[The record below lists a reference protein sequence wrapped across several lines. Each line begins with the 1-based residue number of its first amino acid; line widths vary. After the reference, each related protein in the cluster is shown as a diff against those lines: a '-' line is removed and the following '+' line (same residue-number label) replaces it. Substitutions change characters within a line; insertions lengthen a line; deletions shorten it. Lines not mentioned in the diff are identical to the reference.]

1 MRIYGDKT
9 VMQIID
15 FYECADQSHWID
27 EIDKCDW
34 RAGAFLRSLLLE
46 NRLKELCGESTRL
59 LLLADGEKLVSFCTL
74 AELDDIRDTDITP
87 WIGFVY
93 TYPEYR
99 GHRYAGRLLERA
111 CELAKEDGHKHVY
124 ISTNEDGLYEKY
136 GFSFWKMMKDMED
149 SDSKVYKTDL

>member
-15 FYECADQSHWID
+15 FYECEDQSHWID

-46 NRLKELCGESTRL
+46 NRLKELCGESSRL

-74 AELDDIRDTDITP
+74 AELDDIRDTDLTP

-99 GHRYAGRLLERA
+99 GHRYVGRLLERA

-136 GFSFWKMMKDMED
+136 GFSFWKMMKDMEG
-149 SDSKVYKTDL
+149 SDSKVYKIDL

>member
-1 MRIYGDKT
+1 
-9 VMQIID
+9 MQISD

-74 AELDDIRDTDITP
+74 AEQDDIRDTDITP

-99 GHRYAGRLLERA
+99 GHRYVGRLLERA

-136 GFSFWKMMKDMED
+136 GFSFWKMMKDMEG

>member
-1 MRIYGDKT
+1 
-9 VMQIID
+9 MQIID

-74 AELDDIRDTDITP
+74 AEQDDIRDTDITP

-99 GHRYAGRLLERA
+99 GHRYVGRLLERA

-136 GFSFWKMMKDMED
+136 GFSFWKMMKDMEG

>member
-1 MRIYGDKT
+1 
-9 VMQIID
+9 MQIIE
-15 FYECADQSHWID
+15 FFECGNQSHWID

-34 RAGAFLRSLLLE
+34 RAGVFLRSLLLE

-59 LLLADGEKLVSFCTL
+59 LLLTDGEKLVSFCTL
-74 AELDDIRDTDITP
+74 AELDDIRDTNLTP

-99 GHRYAGRLLERA
+99 DHRYVGRLLERA
-111 CELAKEDGHKHVY
+111 CELAKEDGYKHVY

-136 GFSFWKMMKDMED
+136 GFGFWKMMKDMEG
-149 SDSKVYKTDL
+149 SDSRVYKADL

>member
-9 VMQIID
+9 VMQIIE
-15 FYECADQSHWID
+15 FFECKDQSHWID

-46 NRLKELCGESTRL
+46 NRLKELCGESSRL

-74 AELDDIRDTDITP
+74 AELDDIRDTDLTP

-99 GHRYAGRLLERA
+99 GHRYVGRLLERA

-136 GFSFWKMMKDMED
+136 GFSFWKMMKDMEG

>member
-9 VMQIID
+9 VMQIIE
-15 FYECADQSHWID
+15 FFECGNQSHWID

-74 AELDDIRDTDITP
+74 AELDDIRDTNLTP

-99 GHRYAGRLLERA
+99 GHRYVGRLLERA

-136 GFSFWKMMKDMED
+136 GFSFWKMMKDMEG
-149 SDSKVYKTDL
+149 SDSRVYKADL

>member
-1 MRIYGDKT
+1 
-9 VMQIID
+9 MQIIE
-15 FYECADQSHWID
+15 FFECGNQSHWID

-34 RAGAFLRSLLLE
+34 RAGVFLRSLLLE

-59 LLLADGEKLVSFCTL
+59 LLLTDGEKLVSFCTL
-74 AELDDIRDTDITP
+74 AELDDIRDTNLTP

-99 GHRYAGRLLERA
+99 GHRYVGRLLERA
-111 CELAKEDGHKHVY
+111 CELAKEDGYKHVY

-136 GFSFWKMMKDMED
+136 GFGFWKMMKDMEG
-149 SDSKVYKTDL
+149 SDSRVYKADL

>member
-1 MRIYGDKT
+1 
-9 VMQIID
+9 MQIIE
-15 FYECADQSHWID
+15 FFECADQSRWID

-46 NRLKELCGESTRL
+46 NRLKEMCGESTRL
-59 LLLADGEKLVSFCTL
+59 LLLTDDDTLVSFCTL
-74 AELDDIRDTDITP
+74 AETDDIRDTDLTP

-99 GHRYAGRLLERA
+99 GHRYVGRLLERA
-111 CELAKEDGHKHVY
+111 CELAKEDGHEHIY

-136 GFSFWKMMKDMED
+136 GFSFWKMMKDMEG
-149 SDSKVYKTDL
+149 SDSKVYKKDL

>member
-74 AELDDIRDTDITP
+74 AEQDDIRDTDITP

-99 GHRYAGRLLERA
+99 GHRYVGRLLERA

-136 GFSFWKMMKDMED
+136 GFSFWKMMKDMEG